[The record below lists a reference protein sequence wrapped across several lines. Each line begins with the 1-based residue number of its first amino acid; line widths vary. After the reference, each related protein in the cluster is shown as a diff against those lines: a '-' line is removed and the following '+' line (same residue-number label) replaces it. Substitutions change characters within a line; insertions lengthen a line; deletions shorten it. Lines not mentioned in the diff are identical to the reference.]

1 MSAVRTACV
10 AALAL
15 SSCLWGA
22 EKPKDVDPI
31 WKRFDKGPR
40 GFEIAILAS
49 KTTVKVNETVR
60 LYLLVRNAG
69 PKEWSLPRPH
79 AVNTALYDGLHLV
92 PDSLSPRA
100 RGGASIVAWQPGTVR
115 MHAIAHRWSK
125 AGRYGVQLSYGI
137 HVETM
142 RVAMVRG
149 EKMTEVPADGF
160 GGFVV
165 AVIGGTSL
173 RLPETPQSVSTHPI
187 EITVTE

>member
-49 KTTVKVNETVR
+49 KTTVKVNEPVR
-60 LYLLVRNAG
+60 LSLLVRNAG
-69 PKEWSLPRPH
+69 PEAWGAAPLVYYAS
-79 AVNTALYDGLHLV
+79 TALFDGVHLIPASAAALGDGCCIV
-92 PDSLSPRA
+92 SLRQ
-100 RGGASIVAWQPGTVR
+100 RGTVH
-115 MHAIAHRWSK
+115 MHSITHRWNK
-125 AGRYGVQLSYGI
+125 AGVYRVQILYGDSVPEI
-137 HVETM
+137 FAFARH
-142 RVAMVRG
+142 RG
-149 EKMTEVPADGF
+149 EKITEVPPDRLSRPP
-160 GGFVV
+160 V
-165 AVIGGTSL
+165 A
-173 RLPETPQSVSTHPI
+173 VSTHPI